1 LYNYLIVQEGVK
13 KLGKD
18 FIFMAVVA
26 VTILTGC
33 EELEPKEKPEPRTP
47 PEYLDSRQV
56 PSELKTA
63 DTIVRSPEDYST
75 SEYGYWHDRQ
85 KRLVARAW
93 YCKK

>member
-1 LYNYLIVQEGVK
+1 
-13 KLGKD
+13 LGKD
-18 FIFMAVVA
+18 FTFMAVAA
-26 VTILTGC
+26 VILLAGC

-47 PEYLDSRQV
+47 PEYLGCRLV
-56 PSELKTA
+56 PSELKIA
-63 DTIVRSPEDYST
+63 DAIVRSPEDHSA